1 LEKERFEE
9 YFVFDKIDDIR
20 ERLMKEL
27 TQKNTN
33 NQKIIKK
40 YKKKIDLSSSQKK
53 ISKEMPQE
61 APKDDEI
68 YEFGVKEMVSEQLQS
83 PPWSL
88 PLNQSASLKR
98 CSKKV
103 YTIRSK
109 PKLGPSSLSNTMELS
124 REETKADNIKAKV
137 ESSFKDAKKY

>member
-53 ISKEMPQE
+53 ISK
-61 APKDDEI
+61 
-68 YEFGVKEMVSEQLQS
+68 
-83 PPWSL
+83 
-88 PLNQSASLKR
+88 
-98 CSKKV
+98 
-103 YTIRSK
+103 
-109 PKLGPSSLSNTMELS
+109 
-124 REETKADNIKAKV
+124 
-137 ESSFKDAKKY
+137 